1 MQSAGTNAEQ
11 RNTMDMTPQ
20 TSLKIAAPFIVL
32 LVLVTA
38 LSLYVRD
45 YHPEVKL
52 PFATVMK

>member
-1 MQSAGTNAEQ
+1 
-11 RNTMDMTPQ
+11 MDMTPQ